1 MSTAIL
7 KIRQYCAKAGRVGP
21 ATESHC
27 LGPGYGVPL
36 LFATR
41 PFRPGPVDPDP
52 TNSYFQFLISRKM
65 QVAYNEKECL
75 ICITPPPLPEG
86 SRTPIDLVAV
96 VDCSGSMGSAV
107 VRSGAEMSDGFTIL
121 NLVNHAVRTT
131 IASLE
136 PATDRFGLVSFDSKA
151 VNEFVLAPLHAANLA
166 RATSVTN
173 QLEPRGNTNIW
184 AGVEAALIMLEYS
197 RGISSASSKNTLPVI
212 LLQTDGAAD
221 LVPSVGTLQALRNWR
236 TNHPLR
242 QQPLIFTTGFGV
254 NSESKELAALAE
266 TGDGLYAYIHDAGGV
281 GTVFVHA
288 LSNIFQLVG
297 TRLEL
302 VINGINYPCY
312 TVGPLLAGQRKFI
325 KVAPTVF
332 AAGQNGITSVALTY
346 EAVGGGE
353 RLTVPATADLLTTVD
368 PATILREHCRVDLV
382 SSFKAALRQ
391 VDPLRDVE
399 AADRTLND
407 LTKRLDTVIQLQQ
420 QQLGAVAGTPEASA
434 SIEALLSDT
443 GEARKAI
450 QNFLNGSWGGPHL
463 RSILAAHEKQV
474 CLDFKNPGLQYYTSP
489 ARQVTVQA
497 LDMIFNTLPPPQP
510 GFALHG
516 RGSSS
521 GSSSGISYV
530 APPVSMAAYNRAD
543 DPCVHGKSLT
553 LLRDGTELRAD
564 HLRKGHVL
572 ANGATIVCVIKTLT
586 QDGYADLVQ
595 IPGSGLCITPYHPV
609 RYVATNSPD
618 KALGTTFSVPWQF
631 PIDWPGAKMERLP
644 CPALYSFVLSST
656 HIIDFDGVDTV
667 TLGHGLQDNAVVQ
680 HPYLGSRY
688 QVVQD
693 LTAFP
698 GYEAAGLVQ
707 FASGCLKRDPQTG
720 LVNGF
725 NPAFLL

>member
-1 MSTAIL
+1 
-7 KIRQYCAKAGRVGP
+7 
-21 ATESHC
+21 
-27 LGPGYGVPL
+27 
-36 LFATR
+36 
-41 PFRPGPVDPDP
+41 
-52 TNSYFQFLISRKM
+52 M

-75 ICITPPPLPEG
+75 ICITPPPLAEG
-86 SRTPIDLVAV
+86 TRTPIDLVAV

-151 VNEFVLAPLHAANLA
+151 VNEFVLAPLHTANLA

-173 QLEPRGNTNIW
+173 QLDPRGNTNIW
-184 AGVEAALIMLEYS
+184 AGVEAALLMLEYS

-236 TNHPLR
+236 TSHPLR

-302 VINGINYPCY
+302 VINGIVYPCY
-312 TVGPLLAGQRKFI
+312 TAGPLLAGQRKFI

-332 AAGQNGITSVALTY
+332 AAGSFITSGTTSVALTY

-353 RLTVPATADLLTTVD
+353 RLTVPATADLLATVD
-368 PATILREHCRVDLV
+368 SATILREHCRVDLV
-382 SSFKAALRQ
+382 STFKTALRQ
-391 VDPLRDVE
+391 VDSLRDIE

-407 LTKRLDTVIQLQQ
+407 LTRRLDTVIQLQQ
-420 QQLGAVAGTPEASA
+420 QGGGAGAGAEASA

-463 RSILAAHEKQV
+463 RSVLAAHEKQV

-521 GSSSGISYV
+521 SSYV
-530 APPVSMAAYNRAD
+530 APPPVSMAAYNRAD

-553 LLRDGTELRAD
+553 LLQDGTELRAD

-586 QDGYADLVQ
+586 LDGYADLVQ

-609 RYVATNSPD
+609 RYQAAHSGD
-618 KALGTTFSVPWQF
+618 AAATFSVPWQF
-631 PIDWPGAKMERLP
+631 PINWPGAKMERLP

-667 TLGHGLQDNAVVQ
+667 TLGHGFQDAADSPRVVQ
-680 HPYLGSRY
+680 HPYLGSRH
-688 QVVQD
+688 QVVKD

-698 GYEAAGLVQ
+698 GYEAKGLVQ